1 MVYTPE
7 FFKRIKES
15 IQNKDYLAYMNF
27 VAEYHGGELISKE
40 YISYDYPY
48 EFNFIKG
55 DNSTRFTRR
64 ITCLLPHKTN
74 GLKYI
79 WPQSMENIIRKN
91 ESKDDKFVT
100 FKNKVE
106 SLGGVLVDTEWK
118 GCSVRHEIQ
127 LYNETLFL
135 SPKEVTRSGLATPSR
150 GQVTE
155 PILKQC
161 LEHLFGYSFN
171 KTRQVLTTDITNTKS
186 NLELDGY
193 CEELKIAFEYQ
204 GHPSHWNKEH
214 ERYELTKKHDKLK
227 IALCKKLGITLL
239 VFEKITHKKHSD
251 SEYYFN
257 LVLNNIHKQ
266 FSLEK
271 RKLPN
276 MNTKSFKI
284 DLSKTNHYHQS
295 LNNLIEKANENG
307 YQLLDNEWKGPNHL
321 YAFLHIESG
330 IELKFT
336 SLCVNNTSRGLPKDI
351 NKYLEIINQKDKQFQ
366 LKKFKT
372 IIEENGFVMVD
383 EKWLGGQQ
391 LHQIKHTITHD
402 IIEIKPSNVFYSKSK
417 NYVKNKFDDLLK
429 NRNMSISESNNK
441 VKIKV

>member
-204 GHPSHWNKEH
+204 GHPSHWDKENEH
-214 ERYELTKKHDKLK
+214 YELTKKYDELK

-239 VFEKITHKKHSD
+239 VFEKIKHKSHSD
-251 SEYYFN
+251 SEHYFN
-257 LVLNNIHKQ
+257 LVLNKVKEQ
-266 FSLEK
+266 FTAEK
-271 RKLPN
+271 RELPKI
-276 MNTKSFKI
+276 NTKSFNI

-307 YQLLDNEWKGPNHL
+307 YQLLDNEWKGPDHL
-321 YAFLHIESG
+321 YSFLHIESG
-330 IELKFT
+330 IEIQLT
-336 SLCVNNTSRGLPKDI
+336 SLHVNNSKRGLPTDI
-351 NKYLEIINQKDKQFQ
+351 NKYIDTMNQKDTNFQ
-366 LKKFKT
+366 LNKFKT
-372 IIEENGFVMVD
+372 MIEESGFIMVN

-402 IIEIKPSNVFYSKSK
+402 IIEIKPTNVFHAKSK
-417 NYVKNKFDDLLK
+417 NYVRNKFDDLLK
-429 NRNMSISESNNK
+429 NRNISISESNNK
-441 VKIKV
+441 VKIKI

>member
-7 FFKRIKES
+7 FFKKIKES
-15 IQNKDYLAYMNF
+15 IQKKDYLAYMNF
-27 VAEYHGGELISKE
+27 IAEYHGGELISNE
-40 YISYDYPY
+40 YISYNHHY

-55 DNSTRFTRR
+55 DDSTRFIKRLSTL
-64 ITCLLPHKTN
+64 IPNKTH

-204 GHPSHWNKEH
+204 GHPSHWDKENDH
-214 ERYELTKKHDKLK
+214 YELTKKYDELK

-239 VFEKITHKKHSD
+239 VFEKIKHKSHSD
-251 SEYYFN
+251 SEHYFN
-257 LVLNNIHKQ
+257 LVLNKVKEQ
-266 FSLEK
+266 FTAEK
-271 RKLPN
+271 RELPKI
-276 MNTKSFKI
+276 NTKSFNI

-307 YQLLDNEWKGPNHL
+307 YQLLDNEWKGPDHL
-321 YAFLHIESG
+321 YSFLHIESG
-330 IELKFT
+330 IEIQLT
-336 SLCVNNTSRGLPKDI
+336 SLHVNKSSRGLPKDI
-351 NKYLEIINQKDKQFQ
+351 NKYIDSINQKDTNFQ
-366 LKKFKT
+366 LNKFKT
-372 IIEENGFVMVD
+372 MIEENGFIMVD

-402 IIEIKPSNVFYSKSK
+402 IIEIKPTNVFNTKSK

-429 NRNMSISESNNK
+429 NRNMSISESHNK
-441 VKIKV
+441 LKIKV